1 MLSGTFSTGRGIDFV
16 PPAGLPPEA
25 ANVRNTT
32 TTLSVRLTDAFTL
45 DGSYILTRVRDASAD
60 ATHFNEQTLRTKWTY
75 QFTRAASMRTIVQY
89 HDLLPNATFT
99 SAAIA
104 RQLTADVLFTYLVHP
119 YTALYIGYTDDRQ
132 NIDPALLPTL
142 QGLARTRT
150 SLLSDGR
157 QLFMKVSYLIR
168 K

>member
-1 MLSGTFSTGRGIDFV
+1 HSVAREVLRPVDAPALETIRTFNEDQSGVTFGTSVFARCVLSGTFSTGRGIDFV

-89 HDLLPNATFT
+89 HDLL
-99 SAAIA
+99 
-104 RQLTADVLFTYLVHP
+104 
-119 YTALYIGYTDDRQ
+119 
-132 NIDPALLPTL
+132 
-142 QGLARTRT
+142 
-150 SLLSDGR
+150 
-157 QLFMKVSYLIR
+157 
-168 K
+168 